1 MLGTDLAVPG
11 HSMYRELELAVAA
24 GLTPAEALQAAT
36 LVPARVLGLDGES
49 GTLTPGKRADLVVLD
64 ADPSSDVR
72 NVRRVR
78 WVVRGGRMYE
88 SAALWRAAGFV
99 P

>member
-1 MLGTDLAVPG
+1 MQAI
-11 HSMYRELELAVAA
+11 
-24 GLTPAEALQAAT
+24 QAAT
-36 LVPARVLGLDGES
+36 LAPARAMRLDADG

-64 ADPSSDVR
+64 ADPLADVR
-72 NVRRVR
+72 HVRRVR

-88 SAALWRAAGFV
+88 SAALWRAAGFA